1 VSDGNRPLGYAGPDA
16 DSSGPAFGY
25 DRRMDLRLD
34 ASRHRFVR
42 EIAARFFV
50 RFHMTLIF
58 GGAVAGGILA
68 SRWLFVSGVDALAER
83 YALAVLGAYVVFFV
97 LIRGWIVYVTWLAPG
112 DSGLDASNLL
122 PRDGW
127 RGADF
132 AGGGGRSGGGGASG
146 TFDGGALPRIE
157 NATPSSG
164 GRMSSA
170 TLDLDDA
177 WLVILAMLLF
187 VACLGGAA
195 LWVVWQAPVILPEAA
210 FEALLAAGLVRAARR
225 ARFGGWA
232 RGVLR
237 STALPFTLVL
247 GSAVVLGWAVQHACP
262 AATRLLDVLTR
273 CP

>member
-1 VSDGNRPLGYAGPDA
+1 VDI
-16 DSSGPAFGY
+16 
-25 DRRMDLRLD
+25 RLD
-34 ASRHRFVR
+34 TSRERFVR
-42 EIAARFFV
+42 KMGARFFM

-68 SRWLFVSGVDALAER
+68 SRWLLVSGVDALAER
-83 YALAVLGAYVVFFV
+83 YALAVLGAYVVFFILV
-97 LIRGWIVYVTWLAPG
+97 RAWIVYVTWFPPG
-112 DSGLDASNLL
+112 DPGLDASNLL
-122 PRDGW
+122 PRGGW

-132 AGGGGRSGGGGASG
+132 AGGGGGRSGGGGASG

-157 NATPSSG
+157 SATPSSRG
-164 GRMSSA
+164 GLSA
-170 TLDLDDA
+170 TFDLDDG
-177 WLVILAMLLF
+177 WLIVLALLLF

-232 RGVLR
+232 GGVLR

-247 GSAVVLGWAVQHACP
+247 GSAVVLGWAVQHVCP

>member
-1 VSDGNRPLGYAGPDA
+1 
-16 DSSGPAFGY
+16 
-25 DRRMDLRLD
+25 MDIRLD

-42 EIAARFFV
+42 VMAARFFV

-68 SRWLFVSGVDALAER
+68 SRWLFVSGVDALAAR

-97 LIRGWIVYVTWLAPG
+97 LVRGWIVYVTRLAPG
-112 DSGLDASNLL
+112 DPGVDAPDLVPRGGGSGVT
-122 PRDGW
+122 
-127 RGADF
+127 DF
-132 AGGGGRSGGGGASG
+132 AGGGGGQSGGGGASG
-146 TFDGGALPRIE
+146 TWDGGPLPRIE
-157 NATPSSG
+157 HATPSSG
-164 GRMSSA
+164 GRLSSA
-170 TLDLDDA
+170 GLDLDDA
-177 WLVILAMLLF
+177 WLVVLVLLLF

-225 ARFGGWA
+225 AQFGGWA

-247 GSAVVLGWAVQHACP
+247 GSAVLLGWAVQHACP
-262 AATRLLDVLTR
+262 VATRLLDVLTR

>member
-1 VSDGNRPLGYAGPDA
+1 VDI
-16 DSSGPAFGY
+16 
-25 DRRMDLRLD
+25 RLD

-42 EIAARFFV
+42 EMAARCFV

-68 SRWLFVSGVDALAER
+68 SRWLFASGVDALAAR
-83 YALAVLGAYVVFFV
+83 YALAVLGAYLVFFV
-97 LIRGWIVYVTWLAPG
+97 LVRGWIVYVTRLAPG
-112 DSGLDASNLL
+112 DPGGDAPDLVAA
-122 PRDGW
+122 
-127 RGADF
+127 RGGGRGGSDF
-132 AGGGGRSGGGGASG
+132 AGGGGGRSGGGGASG
-146 TFDGGALPRIE
+146 MWNDGPLPRIE
-157 NATPSSG
+157 HATPSGG
-164 GRMSSA
+164 GRLSSA
-170 TLDLDDA
+170 GLDLDDA
-177 WLVILAMLLF
+177 WLVVLVMLLF

-225 ARFGGWA
+225 AQFGGWA

-247 GSAVVLGWAVQHACP
+247 GAAVLLGWAVQHACP